1 MMDVAEARTAV
12 MPATEPEPEPEV
24 YQALLDGR
32 KVSKQEALDHLK
44 ALEKRKNRRVAVTK
58 DPEEQRSARI
68 TAEACSSLVSS
79 ISARKD
85 LDKHPVDVN
94 VELDALINEGH
105 AKQAALMES

>member
-1 MMDVAEARTAV
+1 
-12 MPATEPEPEPEV
+12 MPAAEPEPEPEV

-44 ALEKRKNRRVAVTK
+44 SLEKRKNRRVAVTK
-58 DPEEQRSARI
+58 DPDEQRSARI

-85 LDKHPVDVN
+85 LEKNPVDVS
-94 VELDALINEGH
+94 VELSALIDDGH
-105 AKQAALMES
+105 AKQAALMGS